1 MAKPVKPA
9 KKKKSGNLLVHVVIL
24 LLLATVGWRLYALQG
39 QVRAAQAERDQYV
52 RQVENVQ
59 QEMRRCG
66 ATSQKVPLEEKNERI
81 GPGRTGHDRQQQLS
95 VFRSIQLSITGT
107 AGYYYFNKNKNRS
120 NTALMEYEV
129 GTVLEGKVTSI
140 TKFGA
145 FVALEGGKS
154 GLVHISEIANSY
166 VNDVH
171 DFLQEGQDVK
181 VKLLAIKDGKLD
193 LSIKRRCPHRSAPAQ
208 RSFQPRPAAVP
219 VPARRRLP
227 GGPPFRQRTPPPPA
241 IWPLR
246 TSSSSFSSSSE
257 RKMADLNR
265 NISGKQG
272 GRRRKINPFSD

>member
-1 MAKPVKPA
+1 
-9 KKKKSGNLLVHVVIL
+9 
-24 LLLATVGWRLYALQG
+24 
-39 QVRAAQAERDQYV
+39 
-52 RQVENVQ
+52 
-59 QEMRRCG
+59 
-66 ATSQKVPLEEKNERI
+66 
-81 GPGRTGHDRQQQLS
+81 
-95 VFRSIQLSITGT
+95 
-107 AGYYYFNKNKNRS
+107 
-120 NTALMEYEV
+120 MEYEV

-193 LSIKRRCPHRSAPAQ
+193 LSIKKALPAPERPAQ
-208 RSFQPRPAAVP
+208 RNFQPRPAAVP
-219 VPARRRLP
+219 RPAAAPRR
-227 GGPPFRQRTPPPPA
+227 PA
-241 IWPLR
+241 VQAADTAPSGDLA
-246 TSSSSFSSSSE
+246 FEDKLKQFLSSSE

-272 GRRRKINPFSD
+272 GRRRR

>member
-1 MAKPVKPA
+1 
-9 KKKKSGNLLVHVVIL
+9 
-24 LLLATVGWRLYALQG
+24 
-39 QVRAAQAERDQYV
+39 
-52 RQVENVQ
+52 
-59 QEMRRCG
+59 
-66 ATSQKVPLEEKNERI
+66 
-81 GPGRTGHDRQQQLS
+81 
-95 VFRSIQLSITGT
+95 
-107 AGYYYFNKNKNRS
+107 
-120 NTALMEYEV
+120 MEYEV

-193 LSIKRRCPHRSAPAQ
+193 LSIKKASPAPERPAQ
-208 RSFQPRPAAVP
+208 RNFQPRPAAVP
-219 VPARRRLP
+219 RPAAAPRRP
-227 GGPPFRQRTPPPPA
+227 AVQAADTTPSGDLA
-241 IWPLR
+241 FEDKLKQ
-246 TSSSSFSSSSE
+246 FLSSSE

-272 GRRRKINPFSD
+272 GRRRR

>member
-1 MAKPVKPA
+1 
-9 KKKKSGNLLVHVVIL
+9 
-24 LLLATVGWRLYALQG
+24 
-39 QVRAAQAERDQYV
+39 
-52 RQVENVQ
+52 
-59 QEMRRCG
+59 
-66 ATSQKVPLEEKNERI
+66 
-81 GPGRTGHDRQQQLS
+81 
-95 VFRSIQLSITGT
+95 
-107 AGYYYFNKNKNRS
+107 
-120 NTALMEYEV
+120 MEYEV

-193 LSIKRRCPHRSAPAQ
+193 LSIKKALPPPERPAQ
-208 RSFQPRPAAVP
+208 RSFQTRPAAPRPAAAP
-219 VPARRRLP
+219 RRPAV
-227 GGPPFRQRTPPPPA
+227 QAADTTPSGD
-241 IWPLR
+241 LV
-246 TSSSSFSSSSE
+246 FEDKLKQFLSSSE

-272 GRRRKINPFSD
+272 GRRRR

>member
-1 MAKPVKPA
+1 
-9 KKKKSGNLLVHVVIL
+9 
-24 LLLATVGWRLYALQG
+24 
-39 QVRAAQAERDQYV
+39 
-52 RQVENVQ
+52 
-59 QEMRRCG
+59 
-66 ATSQKVPLEEKNERI
+66 
-81 GPGRTGHDRQQQLS
+81 
-95 VFRSIQLSITGT
+95 
-107 AGYYYFNKNKNRS
+107 
-120 NTALMEYEV
+120 MEYEV

-193 LSIKRRCPHRSAPAQ
+193 LSIKKALPAPERPAQ
-208 RSFQPRPAAVP
+208 RSFQPRPAAAP
-219 VPARRRLP
+219 RRPAV
-227 GGPPFRQRTPPPPA
+227 QAADTTPSGDLA
-241 IWPLR
+241 FEDKLKQ
-246 TSSSSFSSSSE
+246 FLSSSE

-272 GRRRKINPFSD
+272 GRRRR

>member
-1 MAKPVKPA
+1 
-9 KKKKSGNLLVHVVIL
+9 
-24 LLLATVGWRLYALQG
+24 
-39 QVRAAQAERDQYV
+39 
-52 RQVENVQ
+52 
-59 QEMRRCG
+59 
-66 ATSQKVPLEEKNERI
+66 
-81 GPGRTGHDRQQQLS
+81 
-95 VFRSIQLSITGT
+95 
-107 AGYYYFNKNKNRS
+107 
-120 NTALMEYEV
+120 MEYEV

-193 LSIKRRCPHRSAPAQ
+193 LSIKKALPAPERPAQ
-208 RSFQPRPAAVP
+208 RNFQPRPAAVP
-219 VPARRRLP
+219 RPAPARSVPA
-227 GGPPFRQRTPPPPA
+227 QPA
-241 IWPLR
+241 APAEL
-246 TSSSSFSSSSE
+246 SFEDKLKQFLSSSE

-272 GRRRKINPFSD
+272 GRRRR